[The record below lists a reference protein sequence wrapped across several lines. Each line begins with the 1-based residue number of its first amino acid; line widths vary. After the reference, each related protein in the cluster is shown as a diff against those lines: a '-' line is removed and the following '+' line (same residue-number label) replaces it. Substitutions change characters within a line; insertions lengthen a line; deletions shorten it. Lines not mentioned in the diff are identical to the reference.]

1 MSDPASSE
9 VPKAFS
15 YMRFSTLEQGKGDS
29 LNRQTTMAREWSERH
44 GVPLDTELDL
54 TDKGVSAYKGD
65 NAETGALG
73 AFLDTVKLG
82 TIPRGSWLLVESLDR
97 ISREPAVDASY
108 TMQGI
113 IRAGV
118 TVVDLSDNGRE
129 YNLENLRSDNG
140 MSLLMMVLRF
150 SRANEESAL
159 KGSRVAAAFRNKRKS
174 FAGAQALDK
183 PYTRRLPAWL
193 RWDDHTKAYVI
204 IEERRALLREIFEL
218 TDAGW
223 GQHRIAKAFNVR
235 GEETWGAG
243 GWKAQYWHRSYVRK
257 ILSNRAATGIF
268 TPHLSTKDPLTR
280 RRTRTAQA
288 TIDHRLPAA
297 VDRELFE
304 RVNSRLGT
312 TAARGRNSNREPRS
326 IFAGVLKCQYCDGTV
341 TRVTKGKWFYLVCAA
356 ANARGGKCKYEAVP
370 YQQAEDSFCTAIEV
384 ILMDAPRGRDTGDLE
399 QAIRDAD
406 NLANVRSDEMGELL
420 ELVIKDR
427 SRAARERLKT
437 VEAEIEDARDKAAE
451 LNKRLDSMTSASVM
465 RKLDVIREVLGQ
477 SPLNIAEANR
487 ALKQAMRKMVFDPAR
502 GAIEIHWH
510 HADEPQQTGGLVTN
524 RGPFGPP
531 DTKAY

>member
-1 MSDPASSE
+1 MSNPAPSD
-9 VPKAFS
+9 VPKAYS

-29 LNRQTTMAREWSERH
+29 LNRQTMMAREWSERQ
-44 GVPLDTELDL
+44 GVPLDVELNL
-54 TDKGVSAYKGD
+54 TDKGVSAYQGA

-73 AFLDTVKLG
+73 AFLDTVKAG
-82 TIPRGSWLLVESLDR
+82 AIPRGSWLLVESLDR

-118 TVVDLSDNGRE
+118 TVVDLSDNARE

-174 FAGAQALDK
+174 FAGDQALDQ
-183 PYTRRLPAWL
+183 PYTRRLPAWM
-193 RWDDHTKAYVI
+193 RWDDQTKAYVI
-204 IEERRALLREIFEL
+204 IEERRVLLREIFEL

-223 GQHRIAKAFNVR
+223 GQHRIAKAFNER

-243 GWKAQYWHRSYVRK
+243 SWKARYWHRSYVRK
-257 ILSNRAATGIF
+257 ILSNRAAIGVF

-304 RVNSRLGT
+304 RVSSRLET
-312 TAARGRNSNREPRS
+312 TAARGRNSSREPRS

-341 TRVTKGKWFYLVCAA
+341 TRVSKGKWTYLVCAA

-370 YQQAEDSFCTAIEV
+370 YPQAEDSFRATLHFMIA
-384 ILMDAPRGRDTGDLE
+384 DAPRGRDTGELE
-399 QAIRDAD
+399 EDMRQAE
-406 NLANVRSDEMGELL
+406 NLVSALSDEMGELL
-420 ELVIKDR
+420 GLVVKDR
-427 SRAARERLKT
+427 SRAARERLNV
-437 VEAEIEDARDKAAE
+437 VEAQIEQARDQAAE
-451 LNKRLDSMTSASVM
+451 LNKRLDSMTSTSVR
-465 RKLDVIREVLGQ
+465 RKLDNISATLSQ
-477 SPLNIAEANR
+477 TPLNVAEANR
-487 ALKQAMRKMVFDPAR
+487 VLKQAMRKMVMRPVEGR
-502 GAIEIHWH
+502 LEIHWG
-510 HADEPQQTGGLVTN
+510 HAEEVQEISLYTGRYWNAKVS
-524 RGPFGPP
+524 
-531 DTKAY
+531 